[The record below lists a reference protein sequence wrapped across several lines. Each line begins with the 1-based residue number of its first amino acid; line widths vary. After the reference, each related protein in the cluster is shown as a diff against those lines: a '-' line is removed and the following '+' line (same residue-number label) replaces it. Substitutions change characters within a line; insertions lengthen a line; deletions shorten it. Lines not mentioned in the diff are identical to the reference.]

1 MIEAL
6 NSVIGFFERG
16 GLFMWPLLICSIVA
30 LTTIILRG
38 FALREKQVMPLVI
51 ESEIER
57 LMPGG
62 SPDRLMR
69 IVENDQSSL
78 GRIVRIALQH
88 LRSPRSEN
96 VEAVQTRARHEMVLL
111 EKGLIVLEVIVGIA
125 PLLGLIGAVSG
136 LVHVFSHLGLSSG
149 ASDTRQIAL
158 GIAEALNATVFGLSI
173 AVPTLVAFSY
183 FSKKVEVMSVEIET
197 LVVELIGKCYFGR
210 GPRGSVALG
219 ANDCPNASI
228 DLLSEL
234 DMNFAVRKRRAPSI
248 IIVSLVDIL
257 IILLI
262 FFVVS
267 TTFKKDQPEVQINLP
282 ESKTATKAPAE
293 LEHAIVAV
301 DEADAIKLD
310 GRPVDVDELEG
321 AVRNLSQ
328 TQKASLA
335 LQADRKAS
343 FGTIIKVMDAL
354 KLAGV
359 RNLPAFTRER

>member
-30 LTTIILRG
+30 LTTIILRS

-78 GRIVRIALQH
+78 GRIARIALQH

-210 GPRGSVALG
+210 GPEE
-219 ANDCPNASI
+219 AS
-228 DLLSEL
+228 
-234 DMNFAVRKRRAPSI
+234 PSMRM
-248 IIVSLVDIL
+248 
-257 IILLI
+257 
-262 FFVVS
+262 
-267 TTFKKDQPEVQINLP
+267 
-282 ESKTATKAPAE
+282 TA
-293 LEHAIVAV
+293 
-301 DEADAIKLD
+301 
-310 GRPVDVDELEG
+310 R
-321 AVRNLSQ
+321 
-328 TQKASLA
+328 TQVLTS
-335 LQADRKAS
+335 
-343 FGTIIKVMDAL
+343 
-354 KLAGV
+354 
-359 RNLPAFTRER
+359 